1 MSLARGAV
9 ELDCVHLVGGVVVVE
24 QPDLSDVVDEGV
36 PVPALV
42 IDVKLDVDY
51 RHVDLGGDSL
61 GIIELVKLILGN

>member
-1 MSLARGAV
+1 M
-9 ELDCVHLVGGVVVVE
+9 VE

-51 RHVDLGGDSL
+51 RHVDLGGDSI